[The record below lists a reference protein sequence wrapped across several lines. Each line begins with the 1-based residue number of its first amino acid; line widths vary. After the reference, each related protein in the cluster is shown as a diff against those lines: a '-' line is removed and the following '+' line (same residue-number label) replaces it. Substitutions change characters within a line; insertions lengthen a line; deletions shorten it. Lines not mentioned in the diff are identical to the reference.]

1 MMLEGTC
8 HRRGPGRIARFWY
21 VLRDVPWDVPR
32 DVRGDEPSRAKD
44 FQKRTQLKGRFL
56 QMERD
61 RDVTGT

>member
-1 MMLEGTC
+1 VSPTRSGSNRALLVCSKGRAMGC
-8 HRRGPGRIARFWY
+8 AKGRARGRAP
-21 VLRDVPWDVPR
+21 
-32 DVRGDEPSRAKD
+32 RAKD